1 MRNEKITY
9 KIREHSM
16 QRIPYMV
23 VLGDREMQEKQV
35 TVRAQSGEDL
45 GAMAIDAFIQHLNS
59 DIEKKV

>member
-1 MRNEKITY
+1 
-9 KIREHSM
+9 M

-35 TVRAQSGEDL
+35 TVRTQSGEDL
-45 GAMAIDAFIQHLNS
+45 GAMAIEAFIQHLNS